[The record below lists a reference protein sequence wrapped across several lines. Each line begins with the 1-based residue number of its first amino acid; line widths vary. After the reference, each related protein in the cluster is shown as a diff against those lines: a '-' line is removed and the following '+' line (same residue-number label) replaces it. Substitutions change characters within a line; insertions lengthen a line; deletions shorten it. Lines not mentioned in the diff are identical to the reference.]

1 VSCALAAIVALRAH
15 AAQFWHF
22 RNGLAAAVR
31 SDAEKPCDRFSSID
45 GHGPNRTLIV
55 NADAALQLSHCCH
68 WRIAQ
73 HFDQLEPSS
82 AEKV

>member
-1 VSCALAAIVALRAH
+1 MRRSIYALT
-15 AAQFWHF
+15 
-22 RNGLAAAVR
+22 VR
-31 SDAEKPCDRFSSID
+31 QLDVD
-45 GHGPNRTLIV
+45 GPKRSLIV